1 MKLTYTTLHELPLR
15 NYIDCV
21 VDNNLRSLLRYN
33 IPYSKKLL
41 QALFE
46 ELQKEYV
53 KLSGNKEFSAK
64 KAAIDSLNDMKVKLY
79 LYSNALQ
86 LISDYDD
93 MQNAM
98 QYLNDE
104 GFKGTKEQIIKR
116 VTAEIKIMG
125 IQIEAKESAFR
136 VENPTENK
144 KVTREDYARTIIA
157 TNKNGYKVDYDTTV
171 ADFIVA
177 LNLQKEEGKRME
189 QQMNKM
195 KRR

>member
-41 QALFE
+41 QALFD

-93 MQNAM
+93 MLNAM

>member
-1 MKLTYTTLHELPLR
+1 MKLTYTTLHKLPLKY
-15 NYIDCV
+15 YIDCV

-33 IPYSKKLL
+33 IPYSNKLL
-41 QALFE
+41 RALFE

-53 KLSGNKEFSAK
+53 KLSGNKEYSAK

-104 GFKGTKEQIIKR
+104 GFKGTREQVIKR
-116 VTAEIKIMG
+116 VTAEIKIMS
-125 IQIEAKESAFR
+125 IQVEAKESAMR
-136 VENPTENK
+136 VDNPTENK

-177 LNLQKEEGKRME
+177 LNLQKEESKRME
-189 QQMNKM
+189 QQMNKT